1 LQKIST
7 FCKKI
12 ISIFALWKTK
22 FRPHFPLCPFK
33 GDLQSGDPFL
43 QTEQQL
49 YSDNFN
55 VF

>member
-12 ISIFALWKTK
+12 ISIF
-22 FRPHFPLCPFK
+22 PLSPFK